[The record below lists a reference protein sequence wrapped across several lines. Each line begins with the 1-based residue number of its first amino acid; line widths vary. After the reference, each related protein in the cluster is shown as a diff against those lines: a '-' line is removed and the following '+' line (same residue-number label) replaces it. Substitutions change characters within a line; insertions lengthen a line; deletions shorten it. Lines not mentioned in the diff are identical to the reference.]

1 MAKRDSYDDYDD
13 SDNED
18 DKPWTA
24 KDEKRLNEKMAF
36 DDVARRVV
44 HEPVTSED
52 DISNILNNHNYNRLK
67 STREH
72 VLGKDS
78 EGALW
83 STSPLDPKKVVRS
96 VYNEHGRGSRDFNGG
111 IQFEVHDKAPK
122 GLTTDFA
129 PARPRPPRPDHIS
142 PQQFK

>member
-1 MAKRDSYDDYDD
+1 MAKRDSYDDDD
-13 SDNED
+13 NDHDED

-36 DDVARRVV
+36 DDTARRVV
-44 HEPVTSED
+44 HTPVSSED
-52 DISNILNNHNYNRLK
+52 DVSSILSSHNMSYLK

-83 STSPLDPKKVVRS
+83 STHPRDPKKVFRS
-96 VYNEHGRGSRDFNGG
+96 VYNDHGIGTREYNGG

-122 GLTTDFA
+122 DLTTDFT

>member
-1 MAKRDSYDDYDD
+1 MAKHDDDYDDSD

-24 KDEKRLNEKMAF
+24 KDEAKLTKKMAS
-36 DDVARRVV
+36 DDIARRVV
-44 HEPVTSED
+44 HAPVTSED
-52 DISNILNNHNYNRLK
+52 DVSNILSSHNTNYLK
-67 STREH
+67 TTREH

-83 STSPLDPKKVVRS
+83 STNPRDPKKFVRS
-96 VYNEHGRGSRDFNGG
+96 VFNDHGMGTLGYNGG
-111 IQFEVHDKAPK
+111 IQYEVHDKAPK
-122 GLTTDFA
+122 DLTTDFA

>member
-1 MAKRDSYDDYDD
+1 MAKHDDDDDYDD

-24 KDEKRLNEKMAF
+24 KDEAKLTKKMAS
-36 DDVARRVV
+36 DDIARRVV
-44 HEPVTSED
+44 HTPVTSED
-52 DISNILNNHNYNRLK
+52 DVSSMLNTHNYSYMK
-67 STREH
+67 TTREH

-83 STSPLDPKKVVRS
+83 STNPRDPKKFVRS
-96 VYNEHGRGSRDFNGG
+96 VFNDHDRGTRHDNGG
-111 IQFEVHDKAPK
+111 IHWEVHDKAPK